1 MIERKPERPRRSDR
15 QKEKSTRHKTQ
26 PSKKSKPWYFT
37 NLYLTG
43 ENFDIGDYTYGMP
56 KILSWGEGSRLKIG
70 RFCSISAQVIVFLGG
85 NHRID
90 WVTTYPF
97 MEFEGEWP
105 EAKDIA
111 GHPATK
117 GDVVIGNDV
126 WIGWGT
132 TIMSGVTIGDGAA
145 IGARAVVTQD
155 VEPYSIVGGNP
166 AHLIRK
172 RFDDET
178 IRMLLEIRWW
188 DWPLDR
194 INDNLKILMSNN
206 VSGMLPNML
215 KHADNQ
221 CQSESG
227 N

>member
-1 MIERKPERPRRSDR
+1 MIKQEPERPKRSNK
-15 QKEKSTRHKTQ
+15 QKEKSTRREMHFG
-26 PSKKSKPWYFT
+26 KKSTKPWYFT
-37 NLYLTG
+37 NLYFTG
-43 ENFDIGDYTYGMP
+43 ENFEIGDYTYGMP
-56 KILSWGEGSRLKIG
+56 KILSWGEGARLKIG
-70 RFCSISAQVIVFLGG
+70 KFCSISAEVIVFLGG

-97 MEFEGEWP
+97 MEFEDEWP

-126 WIGWGT
+126 WIGWGAV
-132 TIMSGVTIGDGAA
+132 IMSGVTIGDGAA

-155 VEPYSIVGGNP
+155 VGPYSIVGGNP
-166 AHLIRK
+166 ASLIRK

-178 IRMLLEIRWW
+178 IRVLLEIRWW

-194 INDNLKILMSNN
+194 IKDNLGILMSDN
-206 VSGMLPNML
+206 VSGILSNL
-215 KHADNQ
+215 TKLASN
-221 CQSESG
+221 
-227 N
+227 